1 MPWVPELF
9 SAPVIARFEAKQR
22 GRVEIVP
29 YFDGLVAGEVDAL
42 VGSFVGEP
50 RLQHP
55 LRGLIEG
62 EYEFREFVA
71 DTERWVREREARVED
86 VHRAVLER
94 RGFEEIVVHLGG
106 ARGAIDLPHAMVAD
120 HGPDGKIEEIR
131 VYFSTRPLTGRA
143 TERAPLLAGDRELE
157 LPPAASEYAEA
168 ERGHGIEVEPCVL
181 VEGDEACA
189 LEFNAHR
196 PGTDAPIQAGLTV
209 CVRAE
214 DGGLAAARSYDDVD
228 RRVNGR

>member
-22 GRVEIVP
+22 RRVEVVP

-50 RLQHP
+50 RIHHP

-71 DTERWVREREARVED
+71 DTERWVREREARVEEI
-86 VHRAVLER
+86 HRGVLER

-106 ARGAIDLPHAMVAD
+106 ARGQVDLPHAMVAD
-120 HGPDGKIEEIR
+120 HGPEGRIEEIR

-143 TERAPLLAGDRELE
+143 TERAPLLAGDPELR
-157 LPPAASEYAEA
+157 LPTAAAAYLAE
-168 ERGHGIEVEPCVL
+168 ERQRGVDVEPCVL
-181 VEGDEACA
+181 VEDGDTCA
-189 LEFNAHR
+189 LEYNAHR
-196 PGTDAPIQAGLTV
+196 PDTDAPIQAGLTV
-209 CVRAE
+209 FE
-214 DGGLAAARSYDDVD
+214 TDGDGALAATRSYDDVD
-228 RRVNGR
+228 RRIEQR

>member
-22 GRVEIVP
+22 RRVEIVP
-29 YFDGLVAGEVDAL
+29 YFDGLIAGEVDAL

-50 RLQHP
+50 RIQHP

-86 VHRAVLER
+86 VHRTVLER
-94 RGFEEIVVHLGG
+94 RGFEEVVVHLGG
-106 ARGAIDLPHAMVAD
+106 ARGPIDLPHAMVAD
-120 HGPDGKIEEIR
+120 HGPEGRIAEIR

-143 TERAPLLAGDRELE
+143 TERPPLLAGDPELQPPGPVAAYLAEEREHGVE
-157 LPPAASEYAEA
+157 L
-168 ERGHGIEVEPCVL
+168 EPCVL
-181 VEGDEACA
+181 VEDGDTCA
-189 LEFNAHR
+189 LEYNAHR

-209 CVRAE
+209 LERDA
-214 DGGLAAARSYDDVD
+214 DGALTAARSYDDVD
-228 RRVNGR
+228 RRVAER

>member
-22 GRVEIVP
+22 RRVVDVP

-71 DTERWVREREARVED
+71 DTERWVRERDARVED
-86 VHRAVLER
+86 VHRSVLER
-94 RGFEEIVVHLGG
+94 RGFEEVVVHLGG
-106 ARGAIDLPHAMVAD
+106 PRGPIELPHAMVAD
-120 HGPDGKIEEIR
+120 HGPDGRIAEIR

-143 TERAPLLAGDRELE
+143 TERAPLLAGDPELR
-157 LPPAASEYAEA
+157 PPAPTAAYLAE
-168 ERGHGIEVEPCVL
+168 EREHGVELEPCVL
-181 VEGDEACA
+181 VEDGDTCA
-189 LEFNAHR
+189 LEYNAHR

-209 CVRAE
+209 FEQAT
-214 DGGLAAARSYDDVD
+214 DGTLTATRSYDDVD
-228 RRVNGR
+228 RRLAER

>member
-22 GRVEIVP
+22 RRVEIVP
-29 YFDGLVAGEVDAL
+29 YFDGLIAGEVDAL

-50 RLQHP
+50 RIQHP

-86 VHRAVLER
+86 VHRTVLER
-94 RGFEEIVVHLGG
+94 RGFEEVVVHLGG
-106 ARGAIDLPHAMVAD
+106 ARGPIDLPHAMVAD
-120 HGPDGKIEEIR
+120 HGPEGRIEEIR

-143 TERAPLLAGDRELE
+143 TERAPLLGGDPELRLPAPAGAYL
-157 LPPAASEYAEA
+157 AE
-168 ERGHGIEVEPCVL
+168 ERRHGVDLEPCVL
-181 VEGDEACA
+181 VEDGDICA
-189 LEFNAHR
+189 LEYNAHR

-209 CVRAE
+209 FER
-214 DGGLAAARSYDDVD
+214 DGDGALAATRSYDDVD
-228 RRVNGR
+228 RRLEER

>member
-22 GRVEIVP
+22 QRVEIVP

-50 RLQHP
+50 RIQHP

-71 DTERWVREREARVED
+71 DTERWMREREARVED
-86 VHRAVLER
+86 VHRGVLER
-94 RGFEEIVVHLGG
+94 RGFEEVVVHLNG
-106 ARGAIDLPHAMVAD
+106 AAGPIDLPHAMVAD
-120 HGPDGKIEEIR
+120 HGPEAKIEEIR

-143 TERAPLLAGDRELE
+143 TERAPLVVGDPELRLPSPVAAYLAEEREGGVE
-157 LPPAASEYAEA
+157 L
-168 ERGHGIEVEPCVL
+168 EPCVL
-181 VEGDEACA
+181 VEDGDTCA
-189 LEFNAHR
+189 LEYNAHR
-196 PGTDAPIQAGLTV
+196 PTTDAPIQAGLTV
-209 CVRAE
+209 FERDA
-214 DGGLAAARSYDDVD
+214 DGGLAATRSYDDVD
-228 RRVNGR
+228 RRLEDR

>member
-22 GRVEIVP
+22 RRVVDIP

-71 DTERWVREREARVED
+71 DTERWVRERDARVED
-86 VHRAVLER
+86 VHRSVLER
-94 RGFEEIVVHLGG
+94 RGFEEVVVHLGG
-106 ARGAIDLPHAMVAD
+106 PRGPIELPHAMVAD
-120 HGPDGKIEEIR
+120 HGPDGRIAEIR

-143 TERAPLLAGDRELE
+143 TERAPLLAGDPDLR
-157 LPPAASEYAEA
+157 PPAPTAAYLAE
-168 ERGHGIEVEPCVL
+168 EREHGVELEPCVL
-181 VEGDEACA
+181 VEDGDICA
-189 LEFNAHR
+189 LEYNAHR

-209 CVRAE
+209 FEQGA
-214 DGGLAAARSYDDVD
+214 DGALAATRSYDDVD
-228 RRVNGR
+228 RRLADR

>member
-9 SAPVIARFEAKQR
+9 SAPVIAQFEAKQR
-22 GRVEIVP
+22 RRVEIVP

-42 VGSFVGEP
+42 VGSFVAEP
-50 RLQHP
+50 RIQHP

-86 VHRAVLER
+86 VNRVVLER
-94 RGFEEIVVHLGG
+94 RGFEEVVVHLGG
-106 ARGAIDLPHAMVAD
+106 ARGPVDLPHAMVAD

-143 TERAPLLAGDRELE
+143 TERAPLLGGDPE
-157 LPPAASEYAEA
+157 LPLPAPAAAYLAE
-168 ERGHGIEVEPCVL
+168 ERRHGVDLEPCAL
-181 VEGDEACA
+181 VEDGDTCA
-189 LEFNAHR
+189 LEYNAHR

-209 CVRAE
+209 FELGADGALAE
-214 DGGLAAARSYDDVD
+214 ARSYDDVD
-228 RRVNGR
+228 RRLEER

>member
-9 SAPVIARFEAKQR
+9 SAPVIAQFEAKQR
-22 GRVEIVP
+22 HRVEIVP

-50 RLQHP
+50 RIQHP

-86 VHRAVLER
+86 VHRVVVER
-94 RGFEEIVVHLGG
+94 RGFEEVIIHLGG
-106 ARGAIDLPHAMVAD
+106 ARGPIDLPHAMVAD
-120 HGPDGKIEEIR
+120 HGPEGRIAEIR

-143 TERAPLLAGDRELE
+143 TERAPLLAGDPKLS
-157 LPPAASEYAEA
+157 LPSPAAAYLAE
-168 ERGHGIEVEPCVL
+168 EREHGVELEPCVL
-181 VEGDEACA
+181 VDDGGTCA
-189 LEFNAHR
+189 LEYNAHR

-209 CVRAE
+209 LQRDA
-214 DGGLAAARSYDDVD
+214 DGALAATRSYDDVD
-228 RRVNGR
+228 RRVAER